1 MKKLSLIGRKTYKY
15 NENITI
21 IIPTLDMIRG
31 ENDSDENLFWEDI
44 NLFTNTPDMLISEL
58 DSMGIDFE
66 RTSDYT
72 LFILM
77 LQIQQ
82 QSGKCSTFL
91 FKDLNLYELKPKTI
105 VENNQESVVLINQ
118 NGETIFNEQIYN
130 DVSEIICYIVGHKKP
145 PRKKFGN
152 KLAKQKRIEYDR
164 EKKARQS
171 KKENKENENF
181 LDGVILRLVCN
192 SNFPYNFETIGKV
205 TIFNIIYSLKQI
217 EKDLQVTDLMQT
229 RLVGNDLSK
238 LPREEL
244 SRFIL

>member
-1 MKKLSLIGRKTYKY
+1 
-15 NENITI
+15 
-21 IIPTLDMIRG
+21 MIRG

-66 RTSDYT
+66 KTSDYT

-77 LQIQQ
+77 LMIQC
-82 QSGKCSTFL
+82 QSGKSSTFL
-91 FKDLNLYELKPKTI
+91 FKDLNLYELQSKTI
-105 VENNQESVVLINQ
+105 IENNQESVVLVNQ
-118 NGETIFNEQIYN
+118 NGEMIFNEQIYN

-152 KLAKQKRIEYDR
+152 NFAKQKRIEYDR

-171 KKENKENENF
+171 KKENNESENF

-192 SNFPYNFETIGKV
+192 SNFPYNFESIGEV